1 MYVILT
7 HIAAE
12 HRASSA
18 ALLEVSRRV
27 YLLGTDRPVEHF
39 NGVLEREPE
48 ALRTAR
54 EISTLQEWDA
64 WVSVY
69 RLDPASQNLRR
80 GVQGCATC
88 LVRSFFMGQAV
99 QRSTL
104 RNGMSYLQ
112 ALEGDIPATQVA
124 VMREN
129 LARVWDRLYPGLHI
143 SPTSPQLAGHLRQQ
157 FPELAPSLNDEP
169 LLRRSTQDQ
178 ELCANL
184 ARLGYSCDT
193 VDTFT
198 AAVREYGHEKGV
210 RIPYADFI
218 RKVRWLVQNNS
229 GSAAALSGEER
240 AELEQ
245 LRNEMGRRRQA
256 SRAAVAVAAEAGAEA
271 EAEAAEARR
280 KQREAAAAASEAET
294 ETAGARQER
303 RAAAAALRVRLGLA
317 RQVLRAARPTA
328 ARAAR
333 LRPSI

>member
-1 MYVILT
+1 MSWSFCWSLNILSKSARASFMAAGDTWGGGIIMYVILT

-12 HRASSA
+12 HRAASA

-69 RLDPASQNLRR
+69 RLDLASQNLRR

-157 FPELAPSLNDEP
+157 FPELAPALNDEP

-198 AAVREYGHEKGV
+198 AAVRE
-210 RIPYADFI
+210 
-218 RKVRWLVQNNS
+218 
-229 GSAAALSGEER
+229 
-240 AELEQ
+240 
-245 LRNEMGRRRQA
+245 
-256 SRAAVAVAAEAGAEA
+256 
-271 EAEAAEARR
+271 
-280 KQREAAAAASEAET
+280 
-294 ETAGARQER
+294 
-303 RAAAAALRVRLGLA
+303 
-317 RQVLRAARPTA
+317 
-328 ARAAR
+328 
-333 LRPSI
+333 